1 MMAAVIA
8 RMMLC
13 TIEKSPGEKGAEA
26 LVAALE
32 TRFEARVIWFR
43 VPYNAVPAR
52 MLQAFHV
59 G

>member
-32 TRFEARVIWFR
+32 TRFEA
-43 VPYNAVPAR
+43 
-52 MLQAFHV
+52 QE
-59 G
+59 